1 MRRWQTSWPNIGLG
15 FAVTYNNRELWAA
28 FIAILAISLFYGLA
42 VILLDGIPGSSDL
55 VGHLIGVVG
64 FTLMVMTETL
74 YSWRKRSR
82 KAHWGRMAQWLNFH
96 IFTGIVGPFM
106 VLLHSAWQFNGL
118 AGLAMLLTVLI
129 VISGFIG
136 RYIYT
141 TVPRTADGVE
151 LEAMTLEAQINA
163 VQAELR
169 AWQES
174 QPAMLYTL
182 ADLLPLEVAPTEDE
196 VKVSPNRR
204 STGLAWRLRWW
215 AARRRLPP
223 AMRKPASELERL
235 ARRQQT
241 LQRQLTSLALAR
253 RSLSLWH
260 TVHIP
265 IGMVLFTAATIHIV
279 AAFYYATLLR

>member
-1 MRRWQTSWPNIGLG
+1 M
-15 FAVTYNNRELWAA
+15 TYNNRELWAA
-28 FIAILAISLFYGLA
+28 FFAILAISLFYGLA

-64 FTLMVMTETL
+64 FLMMVMTETL

-82 KAHWGRMAQWLNFH
+82 KAHWGRMSQWLNFH
-96 IFTGIVGPFM
+96 IFTGIVGPYM

-141 TVPRTADGVE
+141 AVPRTADGVE
-151 LEAMTLEAQINA
+151 LEAMTLEGQINT

-174 QPAMLYTL
+174 QPAMLYAL
-182 ADLLPLEVAPTEDE
+182 ADLLSLEVKPDE
-196 VKVSPNRR
+196 EGVSVTRNRGA
-204 STGLAWRLRWW
+204 TGLAWRLRWW
-215 AARRRLPP
+215 VAKQRLPQP
-223 AMRKPASELERL
+223 MRKTASELERL

-241 LQRQLTSLALAR
+241 MQRQLSSLALAR

-260 TVHIP
+260 AVHIP
-265 IGMVLFTAATIHIV
+265 IGMVLFTSATIHIV